1 MAWATPEYTR
11 GRVNVAGDRL
21 IITGDFW
28 LQDWKDALTVINNWR
43 ASHAFPLLSM
53 RMTLFTRARKV
64 DPQAVVV
71 QRLNRTGN
79 VGDRIH

>member
-43 ASHAFPLLSM
+43 ASHAFPVLHRFEYSS
-53 RMTLFTRARKV
+53 
-64 DPQAVVV
+64 
-71 QRLNRTGN
+71 
-79 VGDRIH
+79 